1 MFQRYFW
8 KFTFCM
14 TFGVHKLVHSEP
26 FLDYLYELWHLLS
39 ALCSDMR
46 KNFYIVHIYILGPKV
61 LLWIF
66 SNPSA
71 MYTKWCTQTIQQ
83 IFSIFTIFDR
93 DFSKFVAP
101 SSDEYENYVL
111 PLKRRSLPKKRC
123 KPHQNRPTN
132 HQTIFVRTMSPS
144 NKQWSGLGAW
154 QIKKTRK
161 QKHHLEGNAVPAG

>member
-46 KNFYIVHIYILGPKV
+46 KIFYIVHIYILGPKV

-111 PLKRRSLPKKRC
+111 PLKRRSLPKKGA
-123 KPHQNRPTN
+123 NRIKIDPRTIRQYLFELCLPPTN
-132 HQTIFVRTMSPS
+132 
-144 NKQWSGLGAW
+144 SG
-154 QIKKTRK
+154 
-161 QKHHLEGNAVPAG
+161 PASERDR